1 MNLYFRLFWLFAWR
15 LRHISPIGF
24 LDTSRMAYRVWPTDC
39 DINLHL
45 TNARYP
51 ALMDIGRTYML
62 AEMLQLKPLLK
73 LKWLP
78 VVNAS
83 EFTFIKDIKP
93 LQKFCLET
101 RVLGWDD
108 KYFYIEQRFVS
119 ERGLHAIANVR
130 GLFVCKGRKIS
141 SAELIS
147 QVGFSGAEPELPS
160 SVAEWKTMLQRKK
173 DENSH
178 NS

>member
-1 MNLYFRLFWLFAWR
+1 MNLYFRLFWLLFWR
-15 LRHISPIGF
+15 LKKAKSIGF
-24 LDTSRMAYRVWPTDC
+24 LDVSYMDCRVWPFDC
-39 DINLHL
+39 DINMHL

-51 ALMDIGRTYML
+51 ALMDLGRTYML
-62 AEMLQLKPLLK
+62 AEMGQLKPLLK

-93 LQKFCLET
+93 LQSFHLDT
-101 RVLGWDD
+101 RVLGWDE

-119 ERGLHAIANVR
+119 DRGLHAIANVR

-141 SAELIS
+141 SQELVA
-147 QVGFSGAEPELPS
+147 QVGFDGAAPQLPAA
-160 SVAEWKTMLQRKK
+160 VEEWKLMLQRKK
-173 DENSH
+173 EENL
-178 NS
+178 

>member
-1 MNLYFRLFWLFAWR
+1 MNLYFRLLWLFVWR
-15 LRHISPIGF
+15 LRHITQIGF
-24 LDTSRMAYRVWPTDC
+24 LDTSRMAYRVWPSDC

-62 AEMLQLKPLLK
+62 AEMQQLKPLLK

-83 EFTFIKDIKP
+83 EFTFVKDIKP
-93 LQKFCLET
+93 LQKFWLET

-119 ERGLHAIANVR
+119 DRGLHAIANVR
-130 GLFVCKGRKIS
+130 GLFMCKRRKITTE
-141 SAELIS
+141 ELIA
-147 QVGFSGAEPELPS
+147 QVGFSGEAPMLPP
-160 SVAEWKTMLQRKK
+160 SVQEWKAMLQRKK
-173 DENSH
+173 DENIV
-178 NS
+178 

>member
-1 MNLYFRLFWLFAWR
+1 MNLYFRLFWMFVWR
-15 LRHISPIGF
+15 MRNISSIGF
-24 LDTSRMAYRVWPTDC
+24 LETSRMAHRVWPSDC
-39 DINLHL
+39 DINMHL

-51 ALMDIGRTYML
+51 ALMDLGRTYML
-62 AEMLQLKPLLK
+62 AEMGQLKPLLK

-93 LQKFCLET
+93 LQPFHLDT

-141 SAELIS
+141 SQELVA
-147 QVGFSGAEPELPS
+147 QVGFDGVMPQLPAA
-160 SVAEWKTMLQRKK
+160 VEEWKLMLQRKK
-173 DENSH
+173 EENL
-178 NS
+178 